1 MNATILK
8 IGGKT
13 MAKIRDAYEKDRDHL
28 VRLDGDFLVGRLVE
42 SFHYGEKDLPV
53 LDWRCQ
59 DFSIVDRTLTLYASP
74 EPICDGA
81 TCAPDKL
88 AGVDIAPGY
97 LPHDYLYTHLDE
109 MAADEAWRAAGWTKE
124 SLRAFFDAILGNMI
138 EAEERKKGKAP
149 WRSRLYHAGV
159 RIFGGIAHRLGLSTT
174 VLALAVAGCAIP
186 DVIVPSGEEPVYTVV
201 KRTTENTENTEKE
214 SQATSV
220 PSVPSVVEERDA
232 APEPE
237 LEYRYGGFKGG
248 RAKEEPG
255 CRIGSLKVGKDKLT
269 YKWEAG
275 GCEALGA
282 KDKAD
287 YSQTVACAFYWDGS
301 RWVGGKFDW
310 ISTSRTSRGFEKIK
324 SGYNGWDS
332 AAFFGAKKHGFC
344 IVSKDGK
351 KRSNF
356 IEE

>member
-1 MNATILK
+1 MTKILVKAMKKAKNAW
-8 IGGKT
+8 
-13 MAKIRDAYEKDRDHL
+13 EKDRDHL

-42 SFHYGEKDLPV
+42 SFHYGEKDFPV
-53 LDWRCQ
+53 LDWRCE
-59 DFSIVDRTLTLYASP
+59 DFSIADRVLTLYARP

-81 TCAPDKL
+81 TLAPDKL

-124 SLRAFFDAILGNMI
+124 SLRAFFDAILGNMV
-138 EAEERKKGKAP
+138 ENEERRKGKKP

-159 RIFGGIAHRLGLSTT
+159 RLFGGIAHRLGLSTA

-186 DVIVPSGEEPVYTVV
+186 AAIEPSGEEPVYTVV
-201 KRTTENTENTEKE
+201 KRTTEKTEHTEKKE
-214 SQATSV
+214 DSV
-220 PSVPSVVEERDA
+220 PSVPSVVEDTV
-232 APEPE
+232 E
-237 LEYRYGGFKGG
+237 LDFRYGGFEGG

-255 CRIGSLKVGKDKLT
+255 CRIGSLNVGKDKLT

-282 KDKAD
+282 KDNAD
-287 YSQTVACAFYWDGS
+287 YSQTVACAFYWDGKK
-301 RWVGGKFDW
+301 WVGGKFDW
-310 ISTSRTSRGFEKIK
+310 ISTSRTSRGFENIK

-356 IEE
+356 IED